1 MPLLFLLTQF
11 DKFLLHHLVLP
22 LFVGVW
28 FIVCIF
34 IITFIEIYSVN
45 FSTLQPCLLVA
56 QIILSLIFY
65 LILTCP
71 FQRVRFVFLF
81 SLWNINL
88 PLFNKTYKLTLI
100 IWPLWTS
107 FYFNLPF
114 ATLSVAKSTHHIYGW
129 YRLNRYSI

>member
-34 IITFIEIYSVN
+34 IMTFIEIYSVN
-45 FSTLQPCLLVA
+45 FSTLQPCLLVS

-100 IWPLWTS
+100 FWPLWTS

-114 ATLSVAKSTHHIYGW
+114 VTPSVAGSKQAYNANE
-129 YRLNRYSI
+129 RQ